1 MLQLSPSNESLYFIL
16 FFSYTGSN
24 SYSSF
29 PAAIMAAPLIWI
41 NAFPG
46 TGKLTIAKAI
56 KALDESVIVID
67 NHQLIDPV
75 ASAIPRDDLSYQAER
90 KREREGA
97 FQKYVYDRA
106 TASQTV
112 VFTGKEQRTARK
124 SIFCFTHRSTDRRAD
139 FQSDNELGR
148 SVAKEYLMAAKKARR
163 PFMPVYL
170 GCDVKVNIERAM
182 SRDRMSGTTTKL
194 TDAALLRDMRSR
206 YKLFEFDDQ
215 DGSTWIDTTNKEPE
229 GVAKMILGRSRVV
242 SEGK

>member
-1 MLQLSPSNESLYFIL
+1 
-16 FFSYTGSN
+16 
-24 SYSSF
+24 
-29 PAAIMAAPLIWI
+29 MAAPLIWI

-97 FQKYVYDRA
+97 FQKYVYGRA

-112 VFTGKEQRTARK
+112 VFT
-124 SIFCFTHRSTDRRAD
+124 D

-215 DGSTWIDTTNKEPE
+215 DGSTWIDNTNKEPE